1 MNAGI
6 NKVSEIA
13 VDNSSDSNFS
23 RCTTSSAGFQGS
35 VLPGVKVSRSRPL
48 YWRATRADF
57 VKARGCAIKYWGAT
71 AISVRRNWETHEGCK
86 GRVEDACCCGWAF
99 LGSTPLDVGAFQDP

>member
-1 MNAGI
+1 MCWMNAGI

-35 VLPGVKVSRSRPL
+35 VLPGVKVSREEQPR
-48 YWRATRADF
+48 
-57 VKARGCAIKYWGAT
+57 RG
-71 AISVRRNWETHEGCK
+71 R
-86 GRVEDACCCGWAF
+86 
-99 LGSTPLDVGAFQDP
+99 